1 MRLLFLNP
9 SYGKG
14 FCKTAR
20 WFAKS
25 RAREQRHPD
34 YLCTAIA
41 VLEREGHICK
51 FIDGAARNIS
61 KEETRGILKEFNAD
75 AVIINSTT
83 PSIYSDL
90 DYARMCK
97 GETAGRVFTIMVG
110 PHVSAEPDDTLKKG
124 RAFLDA
130 VARREYDYTLK
141 EFADSGSLTDLRGIS
156 YLKDGQVIHN
166 PDRPF
171 IEDLDKLPFPAWHHI
186 DTGDYYAPAKRN
198 PFLTIITGRG
208 CEGRCSFCLMPQV
221 MYGRSYRAR
230 SPKNVLD
237 ELKSNIR
244 LFPSLREIMFEDD
257 TLTLGKYRERLERI
271 CQGMIDGR
279 IRISWACNARPDILD
294 ISLLRL
300 MKKSGC
306 RMMCVGFESGDEG
319 MLAAIKKGISTDT
332 MKKFAWLCRQ
342 AGISVHG
349 CFVIGAPGETRDS
362 IKNTT
367 RFAASLPIDTLQ
379 FSGLCPYPG
388 TEHYS
393 WCKSNNYIIAKDWHE
408 WVDPSGEQ
416 RTIVNFPGLSC
427 EDMNRAI
434 DKSLCGFYLRP
445 GYIISQAFKPKSF
458 HDIRARIK
466 GLLNFGRYYFQKTG
480 CRM

>member
-1 MRLLFLNP
+1 MRILFLNP

-20 WFAKS
+20 WFARS

-41 VLEREGHICK
+41 VLEKDGHVCK
-51 FIDGAARNIS
+51 FIDGAAGNIS
-61 KEETRGILKEFNAD
+61 MEDTRKVIKGFLPE
-75 AVIINSTT
+75 AVIINATT

-90 DYARMCK
+90 DYAKMCK
-97 GETAGRVFTIMVG
+97 EETGGRVFALMVG
-110 PHVSAEPDDTLKKG
+110 PHVSAEPDDTLNKG

-141 EFADSGSLTDLRGIS
+141 EFADSGSLTDLKGIS

-171 IEDLDKLPFPAWHHI
+171 IEDLDGLPFPAWHHI
-186 DTGDYYAPAKRN
+186 DPGDYYSPAKRK
-198 PFLTIITGRG
+198 PFLTVITGRG
-208 CEGRCSFCLMPQV
+208 CENRCSFCLMPQV

-230 SPKNVLD
+230 STENVLD
-237 ELKSNIR
+237 ELESNIR
-244 LFPSLREIMFEDD
+244 LFPSLKEVMFEDD
-257 TLTLGKYRERLERI
+257 TFTLRKYHERLEKI
-271 CQGMIDGR
+271 CRGMIDKK
-279 IRISWACNARPDILD
+279 IRISWACNARPDMLD
-294 ISLLRL
+294 AMLLRL

-306 RMMCVGFESGDEG
+306 RMMCVGFESGDDG
-319 MLAAIKKGISTDT
+319 VLTAIRKGISTDT
-332 MKKFAWLCRQ
+332 MKKFAGLSRQ

-349 CFVIGAPGETRDS
+349 CFVIGAPGETKAS
-362 IKNTT
+362 IKNTV

-388 TEHYS
+388 TEFYA
-393 WCKSNNYIIAKDWHE
+393 WCRDNDYIVAKDWHE
-408 WVDPSGEQ
+408 WVDPGGEQ
-416 RTIVNFPGLSC
+416 RTIVDLPGLSC

-434 DKSLCGFYLRP
+434 DRSLYSFYLRP
-445 GYIISQAFKPKSF
+445 SYIFSQLIRTRSIY
-458 HDIRARIK
+458 DIEARLK
-466 GLLNFGRYYFQKTG
+466 GLYNFIKS
-480 CRM
+480 